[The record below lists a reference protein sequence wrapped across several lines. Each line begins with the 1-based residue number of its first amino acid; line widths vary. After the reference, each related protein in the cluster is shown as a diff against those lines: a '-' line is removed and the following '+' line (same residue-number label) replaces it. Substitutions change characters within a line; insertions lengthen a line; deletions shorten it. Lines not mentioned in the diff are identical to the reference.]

1 MISKVEEKNCED
13 NEVVLKNIDS
23 HKRMIDYFQS
33 LVQVGKFVYEKMN
46 KLSEGMGSKMFKSKQ
61 NVVASK

>member
-46 KLSEGMGSKMFKSKQ
+46 KLS
-61 NVVASK
+61 